1 MGWFT
6 LKERCPRC
14 KLRFER
20 IDGHASGALGIN
32 TVVSIVVLF
41 VVGIIGFILTFPE
54 LPLVPLVS
62 MAVGVA
68 MLFPIFFYPF
78 SKTIW
83 TAIDIRLRP
92 LEPGEVDPG
101 YTDWLMP

>member
-1 MGWFT
+1 M
-6 LKERCPRC
+6 ERCPRC
-14 KLRFER
+14 NLRFER

-41 VVGIIGFILTFPE
+41 IVGIIGFIVTFPE
-54 LPLVPLVS
+54 LPHVPLVS

-68 MLFPIFFYPF
+68 VLFPIFFYPF

-92 LEPGEVDPG
+92 IEPGEVAAG
-101 YTDWLMP
+101 YSDWLHR